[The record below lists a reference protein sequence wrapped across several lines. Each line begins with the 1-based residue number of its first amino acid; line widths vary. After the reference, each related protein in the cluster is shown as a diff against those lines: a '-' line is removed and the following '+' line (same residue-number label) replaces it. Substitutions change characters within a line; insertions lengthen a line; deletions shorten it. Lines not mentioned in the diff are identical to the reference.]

1 MAGIKDVQDEYN
13 AYKSSKNKD
22 GSLNSQREAMSKA
35 ATNIRIRRNVEEKA
49 NVMKP
54 RDKKRR
60 DEAAANTKLLNDAEA
75 DYETKYGT
83 LPVYKKGGS
92 CKAKGYAKGGGCELR
107 GKTKGRMV

>member
-1 MAGIKDVQDEYN
+1 MASIKDTQDEYN
-13 AYKSSKNKD
+13 AYISPKNKD
-22 GSLNSQREAMSKA
+22 GSLSSQREAMNKSA
-35 ATNIRIRRNVEEKA
+35 ANIRTRRDVEEKA

-75 DYETKYGT
+75 EYETKYGT